1 LTTIIAKIENSELSS
16 AANIGRHGLR
26 RHFTQMKILQPKRI
40 AFFRIRH
47 LGRSPSERATDVGL
61 RVTAHFRLPFA
72 LVAAQKKAAGE
83 GGLE

>member
-1 LTTIIAKIENSELSS
+1 
-16 AANIGRHGLR
+16 
-26 RHFTQMKILQPKRI
+26 MKILQPKRI